1 MAGIHDR
8 VKTIDTSN
16 EKLNNYTR
24 WAYDLKKSVKNG
36 IALVS
41 SDEAYEIY
49 KDKRN
54 KGEFR
59 CPKCGNEV
67 YLTTDRGKNVFRHYK
82 INGSPLVESDGP
94 IHKIVK
100 DKIALDGVVIPA
112 IKLGDLQ
119 SRVGNNFEV
128 NPKYKDLI
136 IRDGKIELL
145 RNVVMECRID
155 GLPRIGDVVGT
166 INNERYIIEVT
177 HTHGLT
183 EDKIEELR
191 GTGAN
196 VIEVVV
202 HTTDGLIDKLDYNWV
217 VNDNI
222 VRALY
227 QLVWRFCKHSIVK
240 EPISYNQNG
249 MLEYIVPCKRKMQ
262 DEHAR
267 LCNSDEPYGRTYD
280 KIHKCTCNYKVDC
293 AGCPRYFGVDH
304 DKNGKD
310 IVQCLLVDKDDGS
323 LSTIATIPKLVKELQ
338 DKLKKV

>member
-8 VKTIDTSN
+8 IKTIDTSN

-67 YLTTDRGKNVFRHYK
+67 YLTTNRGKNVFRHYK

-100 DKIALDGVVIPA
+100 DKIAVDGIVIPA

-119 SRVGNNFEV
+119 SRVGNTFEV

-136 IRDGKIELL
+136 IRDSKIELL

-155 GLPRIGDVVGT
+155 GLTRIGDVVGT
-166 INNERYIIEVT
+166 INNKRYIIEVT

-227 QLVWRFCKHSIVK
+227 QLVWRFCKHSRVK

-249 MLEYIVPCKRKMQ
+249 ALEYIVPCKRKMQ
-262 DEHAR
+262 EEHTR
-267 LCNSDEPYGRTYD
+267 LSNSDEPYGKTYD

-293 AGCPRYFGVDH
+293 IECTKYFGVDH

-310 IVQCLLVDKDDGS
+310 IVQCLLVNNEGS
-323 LSTIATIPKLVKELQ
+323 LYTIATIPQLVEELR